1 MLKVIGAIRAESE
14 LSNYNSLDAKISSEA
29 STRSARDVLLTNKIN
44 TEFSDLC
51 NRMLYLESVVASLR
65 NRTPITLV
73 TLSMELLSRLNP
85 FYLSEIMTDCCNN

>member
-1 MLKVIGAIRAESE
+1 MLKVIGAIRATESE

-65 NRTPITLV
+65 NRTPFTLV

-85 FYLSEIMTDCCNN
+85 F